1 MEARLGNCEKHNQMQ
16 DQTLG
21 SHEESLAALQE
32 MLQNL
37 ERQMGTKL
45 KQLEALI
52 AGAGQAPSAGGGV
65 DLGQFQMVL
74 AKIQSDLDLKAEK
87 GDVNTMLE
95 MLKKKADRTELQ
107 KEVERLERLIEQ
119 LT

>member
-1 MEARLGNCEKHNQMQ
+1 MQ

-21 SHEESLAALQE
+21 SHEELLAQLQE

-37 ERQMGTKL
+37 EKQMGTKL

-52 AGAGQAPSAGGGV
+52 TGMGKAPSAAGGGV
-65 DLGQFQMVL
+65 DLGQFQVII
-74 AKIQSDLDLKAEK
+74 AKLQSDLALKAEK
-87 GDVNTMLE
+87 GDVDTMLE

>member
-1 MEARLGNCEKHNQMQ
+1 
-16 DQTLG
+16 
-21 SHEESLAALQE
+21 
-32 MLQNL
+32 
-37 ERQMGTKL
+37 MGTKL
-45 KQLEALI
+45 KQLEGLI
-52 AGAGQAPSAGGGV
+52 TGMGKAAPTGGGV
-65 DLGQFQMVL
+65 DLSQFQMVL

-87 GDVNTMLE
+87 SDVDTMLD